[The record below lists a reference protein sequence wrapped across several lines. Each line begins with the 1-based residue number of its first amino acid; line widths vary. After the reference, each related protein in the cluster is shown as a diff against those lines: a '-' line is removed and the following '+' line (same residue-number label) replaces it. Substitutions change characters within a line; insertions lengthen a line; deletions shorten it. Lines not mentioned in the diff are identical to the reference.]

1 MKPKIATIIV
11 LIAFTFPVSLHAH
24 GVRGKIERGGI
35 VVIAEYTTGEP
46 MSYAK
51 VVITAPDKEIPFQI
65 GKTDRNGRF
74 CFFPDVPGHWVV
86 VVSDEMGHRLEVTV
100 PVDKHMKLQSTP
112 QQKKGLFG
120 GMSVLHRAFMG
131 LSLIFGATG
140 IIMWWMV
147 KKRQKTYPSNN
158 TSQPLCS

>member
-11 LIAFTFPVSLHAH
+11 LIFFTFPVSLHAH
-24 GVRGKIERGGI
+24 GVRGKTGRGGI

-51 VVITAPDKEIPFQI
+51 VVITAPDKKIPFQI
-65 GKTDRNGRF
+65 GRTDRNGRF
-74 CFFPDVPGHWVV
+74 CFSPDVPGQWVV

-112 QQKKGLFG
+112 QQKEGFLEVCLCCIESLWGFLLFLGLQ
-120 GMSVLHRAFMG
+120 A
-131 LSLIFGATG
+131 
-140 IIMWWMV
+140 
-147 KKRQKTYPSNN
+147 
-158 TSQPLCS
+158 